1 MYRGVLSVLVRR
13 IRGEAMVLAIALLA
27 GALHAQPAHAFQAPL
42 GEGEVLHDIPSPL
55 AGEMDAPADVLAR
68 TLERTNTSGQNA
80 NFNPDSYHGFI
91 HETMLADAMTAELK
105 GTGARVEL
113 PSPPETF
120 MGADVDLKVTA
131 PDGSVRRYQVKDYA
145 APNLGELLKRLTRG
159 DYASLDGVIINPE
172 AYDAL
177 LDLAKSKGIDPASIR
192 PTLLKSPISGVATR
206 TIARNINELY
216 DIKWNGSGRV
226 EVSPKPGASAERLA
240 LLRSVV
246 GKYNAATMAALKDE
260 VMAPAQVLKQVRL
273 AFRSADAAGVEGTIQ
288 KATTV
293 LKNLPYVRAVVV
305 TVVAGVLVAEVVM
318 EDDPSQDITVRAEAA
333 LKVLAKEGVL
343 TVVGTAGGVFG
354 GALAGAAA
362 GAAAGALCGPGAPP
376 CAVALG
382 IVGGITGAVL
392 GGFGASYAVEYMIE
406 DGAVLVARAVSP

>member
-42 GEGEVLHDIPSPL
+42 GEGEALHDLPSSL
-55 AGEMDAPADVLAR
+55 TGGTDGPADVLAR

-131 PDGSVRRYQVKDYA
+131 PDGSVHRYQVKDYA
-145 APNLGELLKRLTRG
+145 APNLGELLKRLKRG

-206 TIARNINELY
+206 TIARNISELY
-216 DIKWNGSGRV
+216 DVKWNGSGRV
-226 EVSPKPGASAERLA
+226 EISPKPGASAERLA
-240 LLRSVV
+240 RLRSVV
-246 GKYNAATMAALKDE
+246 GKYNAATIAALKDE

-273 AFRSADAAGVEGTIQ
+273 ALRSADAAGVEGTVQ
-288 KATTV
+288 KATAV
-293 LKNLPYVRAVVV
+293 LKSLPYVRAVVV

-318 EDDPSQDITVRAEAA
+318 EDDPSQDIAVRAEAA

-343 TVVGTAGGVFG
+343 TVVGTAGGVLG

-362 GAAAGALCGPGAPP
+362 GAICGPGAPP

-382 IVGGITGAVL
+382 IVGGVTGAVL
-392 GGFGASYAVEYMIE
+392 SGFGASYATEYMI
-406 DGAVLVARAVSP
+406 GVTP